1 MAAFGVLYSPKGH
14 VTDVEGPLLNVAVV
28 IPLHLL
34 LVMGIYH
41 LRADAKFFEE
51 VDLGLSLVLVAVWVE
66 ACNAGCLE

>member
-1 MAAFGVLYSPKGH
+1 MAAFGVLYSPEGH

-34 LVMGIYH
+34 LVMGISH
-41 LRADAKFFEE
+41 LRTDAKFFEE
-51 VDLGLSLVLVAVWVE
+51 VDLGLSLVLVAVRVE